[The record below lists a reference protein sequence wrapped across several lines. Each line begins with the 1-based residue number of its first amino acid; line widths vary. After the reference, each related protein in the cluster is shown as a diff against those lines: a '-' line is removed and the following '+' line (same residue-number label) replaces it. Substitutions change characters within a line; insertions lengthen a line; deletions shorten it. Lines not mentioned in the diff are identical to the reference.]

1 MAGRCSVSRLHA
13 LLDDYLA
20 LRRGL
25 GFKLREQQLLLP
37 GFVDFV
43 EQAGA
48 ESVTVELAL
57 AWAKMP
63 SGVDPF
69 RWKQRL
75 SMVRGF
81 ARYVH
86 AFDPATEVPPHGLL
100 AYRHSR
106 PTPFLFSDQE
116 IGALLVAADTLR
128 PLLLALTCRTLFG
141 LLAVT
146 GLRVGEAIGLDREDV
161 DTARRLLTVRY
172 SKFNKCRLLP
182 LHPSTS
188 AALAT
193 YTLERD
199 RLCPKPKEASFF
211 VSTAG
216 TRLLYPVVRKLF
228 VDLANDVGIQPRS
241 PSCRPGMHGLRHSF
255 VVNTLLGWY
264 RDGVDVAARLPA
276 LAAYLGHS
284 HPAST
289 YWYLQAVP
297 ELLSAA
303 AHRLGDEHA
312 WGGLP

>member
-1 MAGRCSVSRLHA
+1 MSRLHA

-25 GFKLREQQLLLP
+25 GFKLRAERLLLP

-57 AWAKMP
+57 AWAKSP
-63 SGVDPF
+63 TGVNPF
-69 RWKQRL
+69 RWQRRL

-81 ARYVH
+81 ARYVY
-86 AFDPATEVPPHGLL
+86 AFDPVTEVPPDRLL
-100 AYRHSR
+100 AYRYSR
-106 PTPFLFSDQE
+106 PTPFLLSDQE
-116 IGALLVAADTLR
+116 IAALLAAADTLR
-128 PLLLALTCRTLFG
+128 PRLLAVTCRTLFG

-146 GLRVGEAIGLDREDV
+146 GLRVGEAIDLDREDV
-161 DTARRLLTVRY
+161 DLARRLLTVRQT
-172 SKFNKCRLLP
+172 KFNKSRLLP

-188 AALAT
+188 DALAT
-193 YTLERD
+193 YTQERD
-199 RLCPKPKEASFF
+199 RLCPKPMASSFF

-216 TRLLYPVVRKLF
+216 TRLLYPVVRKVF
-228 VDLANDVGIQPRS
+228 VDLVNELGIQPRS
-241 PSCRPGMHGLRHSF
+241 PSCRPRLHGLRHSF

-264 RDGVDVAARLPA
+264 RDDVDVAAKLPA

-297 ELLSAA
+297 ELLTVAA
-303 AHRLGDEHA
+303 QRLGVEHA
-312 WGGLP
+312 WGELT

>member
-1 MAGRCSVSRLHA
+1 MSRLHA

-25 GFKLREQQLLLP
+25 GFKLRAERLLLP

-57 AWAKMP
+57 AWAKKP
-63 SGVDPF
+63 TGVDPF
-69 RWKQRL
+69 RWQRRL

-81 ARYVH
+81 ARYVY
-86 AFDPATEVPPHGLL
+86 AFDPVTEVPPDRLL
-100 AYRHSR
+100 AYRYSR
-106 PTPFLFSDQE
+106 PTPFLLSDQE
-116 IGALLVAADTLR
+116 IAALLAAADTLR
-128 PLLLALTCRTLFG
+128 PLLLAVTCRTLFG

-146 GLRVGEAIGLDREDV
+146 GLRVGEAIDLDREDV
-161 DTARRLLTVRY
+161 DLARRLLTVRKT
-172 SKFNKCRLLP
+172 KFNKSRVLP

-188 AALAT
+188 DALAT
-193 YTLERD
+193 YTQERD
-199 RLCPKPKEASFF
+199 RLCPKPMAASFF

-216 TRLLYPVVRKLF
+216 TRLLYPVVRKVF
-228 VDLANDVGIQPRS
+228 VDLVNELGIQPRS
-241 PSCRPGMHGLRHSF
+241 PSCRPRLHGLRHSF

-264 RDGVDVAARLPA
+264 RDDVDVAAKLPA

-297 ELLSAA
+297 ELLTAA
-303 AHRLGDEHA
+303 AQRLGVDHA
-312 WGGLP
+312 WEN

>member
-1 MAGRCSVSRLHA
+1 MSRLHA

-25 GFKLREQQLLLP
+25 GFKLRQERLLLP
-37 GFVDFV
+37 GFVDLV
-43 EQAGA
+43 EQAG
-48 ESVTVELAL
+48 EKSVTVELAL
-57 AWAKMP
+57 AWAKKP
-63 SGVDPF
+63 TGVDPF
-69 RWKQRL
+69 RWKRRL

-81 ARYVH
+81 ARYAH
-86 AFDPATEVPPHGLL
+86 AFDPATAVPPNGLL
-100 AYRHSR
+100 AYRATR

-116 IGALLVAADTLR
+116 IAALLAATDTLR
-128 PLLLALTCRTLFG
+128 SRLLAVTYRTLFG

-146 GLRVGEAIGLDREDV
+146 GLRVGEAIDLDREDV
-161 DTARRLLTVRY
+161 DLARRLLTVRQT
-172 SKFNKCRLLP
+172 KFNKSRLLP

-188 AALAT
+188 DALAT
-193 YTLERD
+193 YTQERD
-199 RLCPKPKEASFF
+199 RLCPKRKASSFF

-216 TRLLYPVVRKLF
+216 TRLLYPVVRNVF

-241 PSCRPGMHGLRHSF
+241 PSCRPRLHGLRHSF

-264 RDGVDVAARLPA
+264 RDGVDVAAKLPA

-297 ELLSAA
+297 ELLTVAA
-303 AHRLGDEHA
+303 QRLGVEHA
-312 WGGLP
+312 WGELP

>member
-1 MAGRCSVSRLHA
+1 MSRLHA

-25 GFKLREQQLLLP
+25 GFKLRAERLLLP

-57 AWAKMP
+57 AWAKTP

-69 RWKQRL
+69 RWQRRL

-81 ARYVH
+81 ARYVY
-86 AFDPATEVPPHGLL
+86 AFDPVTEVPPDRLL
-100 AYRHSR
+100 AYRYSR
-106 PTPFLFSDQE
+106 PTPFLLSDQE
-116 IGALLVAADTLR
+116 IAALLAAADTLR
-128 PLLLALTCRTLFG
+128 PLLLAVTCRTLFG

-146 GLRVGEAIGLDREDV
+146 GLRVGEAIDLDREDV
-161 DTARRLLTVRY
+161 DLARRLLTVRKT
-172 SKFNKCRLLP
+172 KFNKSRVLP

-188 AALAT
+188 DALAT
-193 YTLERD
+193 YTQERD
-199 RLCPKPKEASFF
+199 RLCPKPMAASFF

-216 TRLLYPVVRKLF
+216 TRLLYPVVRKVF
-228 VDLANDVGIQPRS
+228 VDLVNELGIQPRS
-241 PSCRPGMHGLRHSF
+241 PSCRPRLHGLRHSF

-264 RDGVDVAARLPA
+264 RDDVDVAAKLPA

-297 ELLSAA
+297 ELLTAA
-303 AHRLGDEHA
+303 AQRLGVEQA
-312 WGGLP
+312 WGELT